1 VAEGAWTAHILLLH
15 HVRYDG
21 IAIAMLQATCYQARL
36 PPPPVRQLPHA
47 SAFQRHHYRTAEAL
61 AYLSRWILRI
71 RSKQHALEASGNHSS
86 QVHCSHHLAMFL
98 EDCVMLSGLTTRLSK
113 QHATPIKA
121 LPPARP
127 LAHRIRQSIRIA
139 AAMLTFRQD

>member
-1 VAEGAWTAHILLLH
+1 
-15 HVRYDG
+15 
-21 IAIAMLQATCYQARL
+21 
-36 PPPPVRQLPHA
+36 
-47 SAFQRHHYRTAEAL
+47 
-61 AYLSRWILRI
+61 
-71 RSKQHALEASGNHSS
+71 
-86 QVHCSHHLAMFL
+86 MFL